1 VQAGAGRLGAVAA
14 AAALALLVAGCGGA
28 STGSGA
34 PTTTTAKAT
43 TTTTTGPAGSWS
55 KAIPMAPGADLS
67 VVSCPAAGV
76 CLAGSTAGQTFELFY
91 DKVTPLGPPV
101 PAPSPQG
108 ASFLACATPGFCAAA
123 PNLNQV
129 AFYNGMGWQA
139 PTTIAAAQGF
149 TAVACTGP
157 SFCITIDGEGNS
169 FNYDGRSWSGNL
181 GAWGA
186 ANQISCVTPAFC
198 VAAEGGPSVWD
209 GHTWTQP
216 NDADA
221 AGQLNSVSCAT
232 TSFCVLVDSN
242 GGALTWNGQGFS
254 PPASIS
260 ARRCSRPPG
269 YWSRTSPRAAPSRR
283 HTTLSALR
291 ATCVSTCPT
300 LQPSS
305 RLGARAC
312 SSLRPSSAASSARW
326 AATHPSTHGRG
337 GPVGWSGSPAA
348 TSALLTWVE
357 STTVRRACPPSR
369 RG

>member
-1 VQAGAGRLGAVAA
+1 MRAGVGRLGAVAA
-14 AAALALLVAGCGGA
+14 AAAFALLVAGCGGA

-254 PPASIS
+254 PPASVASEPPLAGTNASGLTGVSCPTAVFCRAVDSLGRVFGFNGTSWTSGTLIDAGHAVGRRPGRQRLRLVLTPDA
-260 ARRCSRPPG
+260 ARR
-269 YWSRTSPRAAPSRR
+269 
-283 HTTLSALR
+283 
-291 ATCVSTCPT
+291 
-300 LQPSS
+300 
-305 RLGARAC
+305 
-312 SSLRPSSAASSARW
+312 
-326 AATHPSTHGRG
+326 
-337 GPVGWSGSPAA
+337 
-348 TSALLTWVE
+348 
-357 STTVRRACPPSR
+357 
-369 RG
+369 